1 MELENMKVQHSQ
13 EVKKQEESIRE
24 LCDRYKGCKQEKEAL
39 ILRFRQNALQLKQDR
54 RQRRD
59 Q

>member
-1 MELENMKVQHSQ
+1 MELENMKVQHSK
-13 EVKKQEESIRE
+13 EVKKQEESIRQ
-24 LCDRYKGCKQEKEAL
+24 LCERYKESKQEKEAL
-39 ILRFRQNALQLKQDR
+39 VLRFRQNALQLKQDR